1 MRNVDK
7 LFLEELK
14 MKIKNGKLVDYN
26 YEDIKS
32 IVLDAAI
39 RWTREEHHDLV
50 NTLIDEIHT
59 AHMDE
64 FRKRFVKKLKI
75 LKSV

>member
-1 MRNVDK
+1 MR
-7 LFLEELK
+7 
-14 MKIKNGKLVDYN
+14 IKDNKLVDYN
-26 YEDIKS
+26 YEDIKN
-32 IVLDAAI
+32 IVLDATR

-50 NTLIDEIHT
+50 NSLVDEIQK

-75 LKSV
+75 LRGDEKK

>member
-1 MRNVDK
+1 MRIEDN
-7 LFLEELK
+7 
-14 MKIKNGKLVDYN
+14 KLVDYN
-26 YEDIKS
+26 YEDIKN
-32 IVLDAAI
+32 IVLDATR

-50 NTLIDEIHT
+50 NSLVDEIQK

-75 LKSV
+75 LRGDEEK